1 MQDIIRLG
9 EMIRSKLD
17 GRCLLALRESMEEL
31 IRGNWDR
38 LIRPI
43 IEDETLTTGLTNPKK
58 YQRHIIFWC
67 EQFEIVMIAWLPSQQ
82 TSIHGHP
89 SGGCLFRVLDG
100 RLSEELFPEG
110 GSSVSNTYTNNDA
123 FGYIDDRAGK
133 HRVECT
139 SDRPTLSLHIYSP
152 PFSTPL

>member
-1 MQDIIRLG
+1 MHDNIISLG
-9 EMIRSKLD
+9 ESIRSELD
-17 GRCLLALRESMEEL
+17 GRSLLTLRESMEEL
-31 IRGNWDR
+31 IGGEWDR

-43 IEDETLTTGLTNPKK
+43 ISDEALIAGLTDPTK
-58 YQRHIIFWC
+58 YQRHIIFRC
-67 EQFEIVMIAWLPSQQ
+67 QEFEIVMIAWLPSQQ

-100 RLSEELFPEG
+100 RLSEQLFPEG
-110 GSSVSNTYTNNDA
+110 GASSVLNTYTSKDA
-123 FGYIDDRAGK
+123 FGYIDDRTGR

-152 PFSTPL
+152 PL